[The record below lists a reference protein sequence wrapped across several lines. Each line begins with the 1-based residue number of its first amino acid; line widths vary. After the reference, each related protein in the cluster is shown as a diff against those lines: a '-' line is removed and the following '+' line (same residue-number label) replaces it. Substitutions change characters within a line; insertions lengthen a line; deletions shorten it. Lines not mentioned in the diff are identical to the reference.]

1 MTAFNR
7 ITSAIFD
14 LILDLPPGDQHA
26 WFDLIVW
33 PVLGGIVALLVYKYT
48 SNQGGITRAKGQ
60 IKMRLVEIR
69 LFSHDIGMVVRATGH
84 ILWNNGKYL
93 GLNIVPMLVMI
104 VPIMSMLVQLEAR
117 YAFDPLPVDHELLL
131 ELELDDEHCDVP
143 VTEVSLELPD
153 GVSQQGH
160 PVRTPDGRIFWPLRT
175 EAPGDHVLNIHV
187 GDTVV
192 TKGLAVGGD
201 PRKVPIMRTKS
212 LDALL
217 YPGEEG
223 LPSDSPVYDVRVQY
237 ITRELAYLP
246 DGELGILIF
255 FFVLSLV
262 SGYALKDVFGVVL

>member
-1 MTAFNR
+1 MTTFNR
-7 ITSAIFD
+7 ISSALFD

-26 WFDLIVW
+26 WFDLTVW

-48 SNQGGITRAKGQ
+48 SNQAGITHAKGQ

-93 GLNIVPMLVMI
+93 GLNIVPMLVMF

-117 YAFDPLPVDHELLL
+117 YAFDPMPVGHEELL
-131 ELELDDEHCDVP
+131 ELELDPEHSAVSA
-143 VTEVSLELPD
+143 TAVSLELPA
-153 GVSQQGH
+153 GIAQVGP
-160 PVRTPDGRIFWPLRT
+160 PVRTPDGQVYWRLRT
-175 EAPGDHVLNIHV
+175 EAPGDHVLRIHV

-192 TKGLAVGGD
+192 EKGIAVGGE

-217 YPGEEG
+217 YPGEAG
-223 LPSDSPVYDVRVQY
+223 LPGDSPVYDLRIRY
-237 ITRELAYLP
+237 PERELAYLP
-246 DGELGILIF
+246 DGELGILAY

-262 SGYALKDVFGVVL
+262 AGYALKDVFGVVL

>member
-1 MTAFNR
+1 MNAFNR
-7 ITSAIFD
+7 ISSAIFD

-48 SNQGGITRAKGQ
+48 SNQRGITHAKSQ

-69 LFSHDIGMVVRATGH
+69 LFSHDIAMVVQATGH
-84 ILWNNGKYL
+84 ILFNNGKYL

-117 YAFDPLPVDHELLL
+117 YAFDPMPVGQEELL
-131 ELELDDEHCDVP
+131 ELELDSDHCDVP
-143 VTEVSLELPD
+143 VTAVRLELPA
-153 GVSQQGH
+153 GVSQVAP
-160 PVRTPDGRIFWPLRT
+160 PVRTPDGQIYWSLRAD
-175 EAPGDHVLNIHV
+175 APGDHVLNIHV

-192 TKGLAVGGD
+192 EKGLAVGGI
-201 PRKVPIMRTKS
+201 PRKVPVMRTKS

-217 YPGEEG
+217 YPGEGG
-223 LPSDSPVYDVRVQY
+223 LPGDSPVYDVRIRY
-237 ITRELAYLP
+237 PERELAYLP